1 MSTVEQNKECGE
13 EKHDD
18 CGSNCPDA
26 VDAGAED
33 AVDAGAADA
42 GAADAGAADADAGTG
57 NPFSMEQMADYIA
70 FNVNAK
76 GREMVQNLNKT
87 REDLDQTKRKLLKE
101 KIAIKK
107 VERGGKSRKNVDY
120 SNLRALTDQYN
131 TLLGVYNKSV
141 TTLQAQ
147 RQSLA
152 IEGMESIQVEEADK
166 KAKARKAQKKRE
178 KRKKNQ
184 KSK

>member
-26 VDAGAED
+26 VDAGA
-33 AVDAGAADA
+33 
-42 GAADAGAADADAGTG
+42 ADADAGD
-57 NPFSMEQMADYIA
+57 PFSMEQMADYIA

-107 VERGGKSRKNVDY
+107 VERGGKSRQNVDY
-120 SNLRALTDQYN
+120 SNLHALTDQYN
-131 TLLGVYNKSV
+131 SLLGVYNKSV

-152 IEGMESIQVEEADK
+152 IEGMESIKVEEADK